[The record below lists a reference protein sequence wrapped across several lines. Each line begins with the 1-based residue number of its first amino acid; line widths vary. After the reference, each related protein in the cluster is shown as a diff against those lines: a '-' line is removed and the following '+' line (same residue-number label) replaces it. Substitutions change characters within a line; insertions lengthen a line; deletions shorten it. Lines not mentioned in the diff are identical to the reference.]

1 MLPKVT
7 WTKLLISGRSSLLL
21 EVLEDVSSKVSF
33 QYLEAQH
40 LYAVLSTEGSEYHAL
55 YICMVELY
63 VM

>member
-21 EVLEDVSSKVSF
+21 EVLEEVSSKVSF

-40 LYAVLSTEGSEYHAL
+40 LYVLSTEASEYHAL